1 MEARKERGNKGE
13 GIAADF
19 LKKSGYKVL
28 ARNYTN
34 KVGEIDIIAQK
45 NKAVVFVEVKSQEI
59 EGAMKDSEERLYP
72 ERNVDKRKQKTL
84 IKTAEYYLLE
94 NDYPEDTIWQI
105 DVIGV
110 DLNMA
115 TRLANLRHLKNAI
128 SE

>member
-13 GIAADF
+13 DIAADF

-28 ARNYTN
+28 ARNYAN
-34 KVGEIDIIAQK
+34 KIGEIDIIAQK
-45 NKAVVFVEVKSQEI
+45 NKAVIFVEVKSQEI
-59 EGAMKDSEERLYP
+59 EGVIQGSEERLYP
-72 ERNVDKRKQKTL
+72 ERNVDTRKQKTL